1 MKKKSETVEK
11 AMSLINARI
20 LDLNENSIDR
30 RRLSSQS
37 RLAVIK
43 NIDRLLGLDEE
54 AFQCVVKELFRV
66 ELLAEMIRIKK

>member
-11 AMSLINARI
+11 AMSLINAII

-30 RRLSSQS
+30 KRLSSQS

-43 NIDRLLGLDEE
+43 NINRLLGLDEE
-54 AFQCVVKELFRV
+54 AFQCVVKQLFRE
-66 ELLAEMIRIKK
+66 ELLTEMIRIKK

>member
-1 MKKKSETVEK
+1 MKNKSETVEK

-30 RRLSSQS
+30 KRLSSQS

-43 NIDRLLGLDEE
+43 NIDRLLGLDEK